1 MSCCTLPAA
10 PSTSTSHTL
19 LFTTTLSVKLN
30 ENISSI
36 FFPLAHS
43 SSSKFASAKHKSSF
57 FLHPCFFS
65 ETMQVIRL
73 SSPFAFLFRLK
84 KQCSTSVQE
93 NNFSTCASCICS
105 TASQAIDVGIK
116 LFYSCLFQAP
126 GCLEVC
132 I

>member
-30 ENISSI
+30 QNISSI

-57 FLHPCFFS
+57 FFLLASLLFS
-65 ETMQVIRL
+65 ETMHEIRL
-73 SSPFAFLFRLK
+73 TSPFAFLFRLK
-84 KQCSTSVQE
+84 KQCSTRVQE

-116 LFYSCLFQAP
+116 LFYSCLVQAP
-126 GCLEVC
+126 GCL
-132 I
+132 